1 MRQLHAAV
9 AIAAAGLLITACGGG
24 DKGSGPASSKATT
37 TTTTTATRPPVA
49 QPALDSLLLTADEV
63 NAAMGVTGLTLLAP
77 NGTMQDEYDKK
88 WPPEC
93 YFASSSAENPA
104 YAGSG
109 FTAVRLQVA
118 ATTSPP
124 TDQSALPPSATT
136 GLVLFP
142 SGNEASAFFTT
153 SSQRWAACA
162 DRQFTVPPDS
172 PNDPEQRFQ
181 TTPLTNANGVLSLT
195 LTGTAS
201 GAGINSTMTC
211 QRALTVRNNVA
222 IDISTCGKDPG
233 TTAVTIANQIAGKVD
248 KQ

>member
-1 MRQLHAAV
+1 MRQLQAAV
-9 AIAAAGLLITACGGG
+9 AIAATGLLIAACGGG
-24 DKGSGPASSKATT
+24 DKNSGPTSSSSTS
-37 TTTTTATRPPVA
+37 TTATRPPVA
-49 QPALDSLLLTADEV
+49 QPALDGLLLTADEV
-63 NAAMGVTGLTLLAP
+63 NAAMGTTGLTLLP
-77 NGTMQDEYDKK
+77 QNGSAMQDDYDKK

-93 YFASSSAENPA
+93 FFASSSAENPA

-124 TDQSALPPSATT
+124 TDQSAPPSATT
-136 GLVLFP
+136 GLVVFP
-142 SGNEASAFFTT
+142 SPKEASAF
-153 SSQRWAACA
+153 SSSSAQRWAACA
-162 DRQFTVPPDS
+162 DRQWTVPPDG

-195 LTGTAS
+195 LTGTAA
-201 GAGINSTMTC
+201 GPGINSAMTC

-222 IDISTCGKDPG
+222 IDITTCGKDPG
-233 TTAVTIANQIAGKVD
+233 TTAVTIANQIGAKVD